1 MISLKD
7 NKRKLDV
14 VQINR
19 DERIRISFYHN
30 RNEGK
35 KDKIMA
41 ESLD

>member
-7 NKRKLDV
+7 KRKLDV

-19 DERIRISFYHN
+19 DERIRITFYHN
-30 RNEGK
+30 GNEGK